1 MLENENLA
9 AEEKAAENAENP
21 AEETPIYT
29 EAQFRQKVK
38 ETVDASIGK
47 KIARNEAKIR
57 KEYDKTYGGLVD
69 VLKAG
74 TGEQDVAKLTDSLKS
89 FYESKGV
96 DIPQRAEYSQKDIE
110 ALGKMD
116 ADDIIRSGFDEV
128 IEEADR
134 LKGLGVENMTAREK
148 AAFLALSKHIKST
161 EETRALAEIGADKEI
176 YGSEEFKN
184 FASKF
189 ISDIPIKDIYDIY
202 LKNTPKKEIKP
213 MGSMKNNTPD
223 NSVKEYYS
231 YEEAMK
237 FTKEDFDKNPELY
250 KAVQKS
256 MTKW

>member
-1 MLENENLA
+1 MLENENLV
-9 AEEKAAENAENP
+9 AEEKATENAENP

-69 VLKAG
+69 VLRAG
-74 TGEQDVAKLTDSLKS
+74 TGEQDVTKIADSLKT
-89 FYESKGV
+89 FYEGKGV
-96 DIPQRAEYSQKDIE
+96 QIPQRAEYSQKDIE

-116 ADDIIRSGFDEV
+116 ADEIIRSGFDEV

-134 LKGLGVENMTAREK
+134 LKGLGVEKMTAREK
-148 AAFLALSKHIKST
+148 AAFLALSNHIKVT
-161 EETRALAEIGADKEI
+161 EESKALAELGADEKVYE
-176 YGSEEFKN
+176 SKEFKD

-189 ISDIPIKDIYDIY
+189 NSNTPIEDIYDIY
-202 LKNTPKKEIKP
+202 SKTKPKKEIKTL
-213 MGSMKNNTPD
+213 GSLKSNTPD
-223 NSVKEYYS
+223 SSVKEYYS

>member
-1 MLENENLA
+1 MLENENLV
-9 AEEKAAENAENP
+9 AEEKATENAENP

-74 TGEQDVAKLTDSLKS
+74 TGKETVAEITDGFKS

-96 DIPQRAEYSQKDIE
+96 KIPQRAEYSQKDVE

-148 AAFLALSKHIKST
+148 AAFLALSNHIKAT
-161 EETRALAEIGADKEI
+161 EEGEALAELGVSKEV
-176 YGSEEFKN
+176 YESKEFKD

-189 ISDIPIKDIYDIY
+189 NSNTPIKDIYDIY
-202 LKNTPKKEIKP
+202 SKTKPKKEIKTL
-213 MGSMKNNTPD
+213 GSLKSNTPD
-223 NSVKEYYS
+223 NSVKEHYS
-231 YEEAMK
+231 YEEAIK